1 MKILELHYST
11 AAAGAERLVID
22 LSNELSR
29 NNELVLCTTDDDSIL
44 ENSYYKNEISA
55 RIKYIN
61 LKCKSGLGVKSIW
74 RILKIIKEEKPDI
87 VHSHANLITLFLP
100 AILLPGIRYF
110 HTIHNLAER
119 CLINKNLKFIYKW
132 FYKKKVQP
140 VTIWI
145 TL

>member
-44 ENSYYKNEISA
+44 ENSYYKNEISS

-61 LKCKSGLGVKSIW
+61 LKCKSGLGIKSIW
-74 RILKIIKEEKPDI
+74 RILKI
-87 VHSHANLITLFLP
+87 
-100 AILLPGIRYF
+100 
-110 HTIHNLAER
+110 
-119 CLINKNLKFIYKW
+119 
-132 FYKKKVQP
+132 
-140 VTIWI
+140 
-145 TL
+145 

>member
-61 LKCKSGLGVKSIW
+61 LNKPKYNNN
-74 RILKIIKEEKPDI
+74 II
-87 VHSHANLITLFLP
+87 
-100 AILLPGIRYF
+100 
-110 HTIHNLAER
+110 TIF
-119 CLINKNLKFIYKW
+119 INNKRLNI
-132 FYKKKVQP
+132 
-140 VTIWI
+140 I
-145 TL
+145 

>member
-55 RIKYIN
+55 RIKYPLSSSVVI
-61 LKCKSGLGVKSIW
+61 SS
-74 RILKIIKEEKPDI
+74 
-87 VHSHANLITLFLP
+87 
-100 AILLPGIRYF
+100 
-110 HTIHNLAER
+110 
-119 CLINKNLKFIYKW
+119 
-132 FYKKKVQP
+132 P
-140 VTIWI
+140 VTKGSVFNNCAAA
-145 TL
+145 TKSATTRSTNSFGVE